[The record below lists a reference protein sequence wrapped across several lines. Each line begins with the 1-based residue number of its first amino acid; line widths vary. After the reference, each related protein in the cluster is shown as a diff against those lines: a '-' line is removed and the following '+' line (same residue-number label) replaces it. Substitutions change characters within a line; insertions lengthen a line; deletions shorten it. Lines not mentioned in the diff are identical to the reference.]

1 MDKVVINN
9 LEVEAVIGIFQWER
23 EVGQLISVD
32 IEMDFD
38 NKPAARSDDIEDA
51 LNYKLVGKRVTSF
64 IKNSKFKLVET
75 LAEKIAQIIL
85 KEFPI
90 SKIKEI
96 VRETVDEELFA
107 LSYDYVGDLAETIS
121 LIWPNKKN
129 GNLPQIS
136 KNCKKIRNLMI

>member
-23 EVGQLISVD
+23 EVRQLISVD

-75 LAEKIAQIIL
+75 LAEKIAQTIL
-85 KEFPI
+85 EEFPI
-90 SKIKEI
+90 SKIKVSVYKPGAMRGSDSVGVSI
-96 VRETVDEELFA
+96 VR
-107 LSYDYVGDLAETIS
+107 
-121 LIWPNKKN
+121 P
-129 GNLPQIS
+129 
-136 KNCKKIRNLMI
+136 